1 MLKLGPYGMFQK
13 LVHDWKG
20 KLKPSETATKVKV
33 SATRTTLLLR
43 EPIGGKE
50 QVLMTSPAIF
60 PLLCSQS
67 A

>member
-1 MLKLGPYGMFQK
+1 VLKLGPYGMFQK

-43 EPIGGKE
+43 EPTLDE
-50 QVLMTSPAIF
+50 RSR
-60 PLLCSQS
+60 C
-67 A
+67 